1 MGINSRLDITEENS
15 LERTVELTKESQTGE
30 WPAIERY
37 HPNSTLCLHL
47 WLSSAYY

>member
-30 WPAIERY
+30 
-37 HPNSTLCLHL
+37 
-47 WLSSAYY
+47 